1 MENNALTRLQQWY
14 QSKCNGTWEHRHGLT
29 IATLD
34 NPGWEVHLSGENNR
48 KAMEIAAEN
57 SVKDWMCIKADKTEF
72 HGYGGADN
80 LHTILEYA
88 VLWMHSQSE

>member
-1 MENNALTRLQQWY
+1 MQQWY
-14 QSKCNGTWEHRHGLT
+14 QSKYNGTWEHGHGLT

-57 SVKDWMCIKADKTEF
+57 SVEDWMCIKADKTEF